1 MKRTLESRLNPLS
14 SHRVKGAILLS
25 DGFYLEGWAAGSD
38 QDNFVPQT
46 QTGEFVFHTG
56 YTGYQEVLT
65 DPSYCKQI
73 IVFAYPQIGN
83 QGFHP
88 DDHESKKIWASGAVV
103 REESGGVY
111 QWRNKTSF
119 NDFLSEHKVPCLQG
133 VDTRR
138 LVLHL
143 REKGCLWGVISTQT
157 SDKKELQKFLKKGE
171 GMEGLGLTSTV
182 STKTS
187 YRWLTSSVPLL
198 ADKASVV
205 PSPLKRV
212 VVFDFGV
219 KRQILRYLID
229 VGFEEVVVVPSHA
242 TAEEVNAL
250 SPDAILLSN
259 GPGDPA
265 ADPKIIEE
273 VKKLLFRYPILGIC
287 LGHQILG
294 LALGFKTYKMK
305 FGHHAANHPIM
316 NRVRQHVEVTSQNH
330 GFAVEMPATT
340 AEILPTHIHMND
352 GSLAGFVH
360 KRLPICGIQFHPE
373 SSPGPIDSVDVFK
386 QLKRGE
392 FVRP

>member
-1 MKRTLESRLNPLS
+1 MKAKIKAPALKGKMQ
-14 SHRVKGAILLS
+14 KGAILLS
-25 DGFYLEGWAAGSD
+25 DGFYLEGWAAGANEK
-38 QDNFVPQT
+38 NFT
-46 QTGEFVFHTG
+46 ARTHTGEFVFHTG

-88 DDHESKKIWASGAVV
+88 DDHESKRIWASGVVV
-103 REESGGVY
+103 REQSGGVY
-111 QWRNKTSF
+111 QWRNKISY
-119 NDFLSEHKVPCLQG
+119 NDFLAESKVPCLEG

-157 SDKKELQKFLKKGE
+157 SKKQELEKFLKKGE
-171 GMEGLGLTSTV
+171 SMEGLGLTEEV

-198 ADKASVV
+198 ADKAPTV
-205 PSPLKRV
+205 PSALKRV

-219 KRQILRYLID
+219 KRQILRYLVD
-229 VGFEEVVVVPSHA
+229 VGFEEVVIVPSHA

-265 ADPKIIEE
+265 ADPKIINE
-273 VKKLLFRYPILGIC
+273 VKKLIGRYPILGIC

-305 FGHHAANHPIM
+305 FGHHAANHPIL
-316 NRVRQHVEVTSQNH
+316 NQVRKHVEITSQNH
-330 GFAVEMPATT
+330 GFAVEMPSKAS
-340 AEILPTHIHMND
+340 EILPTHIHMND

-360 KRLPICGIQFHPE
+360 KRLPVCGIQFHPE

-392 FVRP
+392 FNRP